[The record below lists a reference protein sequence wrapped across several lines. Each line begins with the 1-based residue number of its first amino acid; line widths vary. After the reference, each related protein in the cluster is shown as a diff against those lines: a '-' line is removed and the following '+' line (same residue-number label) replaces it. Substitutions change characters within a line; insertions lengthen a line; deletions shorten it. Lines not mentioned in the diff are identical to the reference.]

1 MAVSVSDGK
10 HIAGLARLGV
20 RQDRVELI
28 VAQLNT
34 ILEHMR
40 VLQQVD
46 TTGREPVAG
55 VGASGMWL
63 RADEGPQYPLLRE
76 RADFAPEM
84 RDGFFLVPR
93 LATHE
98 DARDAADATTVEET
112 PE

>member
-1 MAVSVSDGK
+1 MAVTVADVK
-10 HIAGLARLGV
+10 HIAELARLGLEEE
-20 RQDRVELI
+20 RVELI

-40 VLQQVD
+40 ALQQVD

-76 RADFAPEM
+76 RREFAPEM
-84 RDGFFLVPR
+84 RDGFFMVPR

-98 DARDAADATTVEET
+98 DAADAPVD
-112 PE
+112 PEAIE